1 MLLKFFRGA
10 GPGEVA
16 MIFLAALGIWASAFI
31 HPHFSASYYYD
42 ADPMPLYGLLR
53 KTLGGNAL
61 YGVIFSF
68 ILVLLMAFLIVNFN
82 TSHFFI
88 NERTFLP
95 AAIYVFIT
103 GLFPYYQ
110 SLNPVLPASVFLVI
124 AIRRIMDAYRKNGTA
139 FNFFDSSILI
149 GIGSLFY
156 ANLVWFALLAIIGIA
171 ILRTGNVKEIIIS
184 IIGLITPISITIGVY
199 YITGKDLRSLFE
211 VFSYNLFAETS
222 EYYFSLS
229 VVAGLLL
236 TGLIIFVCLVHL
248 LSLLNNKKI
257 KARKTFTLLIWT
269 LVISFVVYFASPSAS
284 VELIWLAALPLSFI
298 MAHYFIF
305 SRKKLFPEI
314 FFAMLFLIV
323 VYMQVLY
330 ML

>member
-1 MLLKFFRGA
+1 MLLRYFRGA
-10 GPGEVA
+10 GPGEVTI
-16 MIFLAALGIWASAFI
+16 IFLTALGIWVSSFI
-31 HPHFSASYYYD
+31 HPHLSSSNYYD
-42 ADPMPLYGLLR
+42 ANPMPLYGLLR
-53 KTLGGNAL
+53 QMLGGNAL

-95 AAIYVFIT
+95 AALYVFIT
-103 GLFPYYQ
+103 GLFPNYQ
-110 SLNPVLPASVFLVI
+110 ALNPVLPASVFLII
-124 AIRRIMDAYRKNGTA
+124 AIRRIIDAYRKNGTA

-184 IIGLITPISITIGVY
+184 IIGLITPVAITTGIY

-211 VFSYNLFAETS
+211 VFRYNLFTGTGK
-222 EYYFSLS
+222 YYFSLAEI
-229 VVAGLLL
+229 VVLII
-236 TGLIIFVCLVHL
+236 TGLIIIVCLIHL
-248 LSLLNNKKI
+248 MSLLNNKKI
-257 KARKTFTLLIWT
+257 KVRKTFTLLIWT
-269 LVISFVVYFASPSAS
+269 LVISIGVYFASPSAS
-284 VELIWLAALPLSFI
+284 VELIWLAALPLSYI

-305 SRKKLFPEI
+305 NRKKLFSEI
-314 FFAMLFLIV
+314 FFAVFLIIIV
-323 VYMQVLY
+323 FLQVRY